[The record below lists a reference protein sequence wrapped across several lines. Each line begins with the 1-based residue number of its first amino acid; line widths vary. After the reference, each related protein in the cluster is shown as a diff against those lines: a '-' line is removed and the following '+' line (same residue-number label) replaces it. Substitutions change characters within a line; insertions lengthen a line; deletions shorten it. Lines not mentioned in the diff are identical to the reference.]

1 MKRSLRGSRQQPLP
15 DMNNLNQTAQNI
27 DPAMLNDVQSVV
39 DKYGGKSEQE
49 LIGEL
54 AAAKRS
60 GIIDPNELASVAG
73 RQPSQAAPLQLA
85 VSPSCAGSP
94 RSSEPRFS
102 SSVPCVRAGCCAPQ
116 PVTANKAPIALSR

>member
-54 AAAKRS
+54 AADKRS

-73 RQPSQAAPLQLA
+73 KIAPMLTAEQKQRLESVLKQL
-85 VSPSCAGSP
+85 G
-94 RSSEPRFS
+94 
-102 SSVPCVRAGCCAPQ
+102 Q
-116 PVTANKAPIALSR
+116 

>member
-15 DMNNLNQTAQNI
+15 DMNNLN
-27 DPAMLNDVQSVV
+27 PAMLNDVQSVV

-73 RQPSQAAPLQLA
+73 KIAPMLTAEQKQRLESVLKQL
-85 VSPSCAGSP
+85 G
-94 RSSEPRFS
+94 
-102 SSVPCVRAGCCAPQ
+102 Q
-116 PVTANKAPIALSR
+116 

>member
-54 AAAKRS
+54 SAAKRS

-73 RQPSQAAPLQLA
+73 KIAPMLTAEQKQRLESVLKQL
-85 VSPSCAGSP
+85 G
-94 RSSEPRFS
+94 
-102 SSVPCVRAGCCAPQ
+102 Q
-116 PVTANKAPIALSR
+116 

>member
-54 AAAKRS
+54 AA
-60 GIIDPNELASVAG
+60 VAG
-73 RQPSQAAPLQLA
+73 KIAPMLTAEQKQRLESVLKQL
-85 VSPSCAGSP
+85 G
-94 RSSEPRFS
+94 
-102 SSVPCVRAGCCAPQ
+102 Q
-116 PVTANKAPIALSR
+116 

>member
-60 GIIDPNELASVAG
+60 GIIIPMSWRRLPARSPPCSRQNRSSGWSLCLSSWASKQKSAHRPIAVSAFLCLLFEKILELLAS
-73 RQPSQAAPLQLA
+73 
-85 VSPSCAGSP
+85 
-94 RSSEPRFS
+94 
-102 SSVPCVRAGCCAPQ
+102 
-116 PVTANKAPIALSR
+116 

>member
-54 AAAKRS
+54 AAAKRCMHS
-60 GIIDPNELASVAG
+60 PVAIT
-73 RQPSQAAPLQLA
+73 A
-85 VSPSCAGSP
+85 V
-94 RSSEPRFS
+94 
-102 SSVPCVRAGCCAPQ
+102 
-116 PVTANKAPIALSR
+116 IAVEDFR